1 MSLTI
6 TFIFKSKKEVSL
18 PEVFALF
25 NLSSAGYISGM
36 FLKVR
41 VIDRKNIVKISRG
54 IVEHIYGVKTF
65 RFVKVRHK
73 VPLITI

>member
-1 MSLTI
+1 MSLPI

-18 PEVFALF
+18 SEVFAKVL
-25 NLSSAGYISGM
+25 LDIYQEYISK
-36 FLKVR
+36 FR
-41 VIDRKNIVKISRG
+41 VIDGEYIVKISRG
-54 IVEHIYGVKTF
+54 IIQHVNEVMTF